1 MVYWTDDL
9 ITLHS
14 SHCSLFVLITV
25 SINENTV
32 SKSPQ
37 TALTKS
43 NFKTRVHYIFMILS
57 PICTEYSNTTV
68 VLIQLELLTFF
79 VQFMHNIKEKQ

>member
-1 MVYWTDDL
+1 M
-9 ITLHS
+9 
-14 SHCSLFVLITV
+14 FVLITV

-43 NFKTRVHYIFMILS
+43 NFKTRVHYIFVILS
-57 PICTEYSNTTV
+57 PICTEYSNTKV
-68 VLIQLELLTFF
+68 LLIQLELLNFF
-79 VQFMHNIKEKQ
+79 CTIHA